1 MENSRKIS
9 SPPNSSDTY
18 AAPKDR
24 WKSYETVDIRSRAH
38 WALSLDSVSNVGW
51 YKKTSVGF
59 NVKAWIP
66 GRRWES
72 YWIKK

>member
-38 WALSLDSVSNVGW
+38 
-51 YKKTSVGF
+51 
-59 NVKAWIP
+59 
-66 GRRWES
+66 
-72 YWIKK
+72 